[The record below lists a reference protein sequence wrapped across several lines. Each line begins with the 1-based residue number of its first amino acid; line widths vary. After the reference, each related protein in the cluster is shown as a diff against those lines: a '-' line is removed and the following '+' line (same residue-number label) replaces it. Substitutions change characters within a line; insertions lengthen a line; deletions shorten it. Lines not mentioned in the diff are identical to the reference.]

1 MPEPVALRSR
11 LALALDVDDQVAAL
25 RLAHELRPWFGVAKV
40 GLELYSAAGPDTV
53 AALAEEGFGVFLD
66 LKLHDIPNTVGR
78 AARVLGALGVSYL
91 TAHASGGA
99 AMLRAAVDGLA
110 EGAAGAGLEPPGVLA
125 VTILTSDDGAPPHV
139 LGARVA
145 TAVEAR
151 CAGFVCAASDVAEAK
166 QLAPNLLAV
175 VPGIRPLGIPSHD
188 QARVATPADALG
200 AGADLLVV
208 GRAVTSAADP
218 AEAAARLSSE
228 LAGAVSGTVGDRY
241 GTQR

>member
-110 EGAAGAGLEPPGVLA
+110 EGAAGAGREAPGVLA